1 MSDSENAKTETQ
13 NSEEHQVRL
22 VDIPVE
28 SEGVALNLLVSFL
41 NVGQRRGA
49 FTLDE
54 SAKIWECVKLFQQQ
68 QPDTST
74 NSA

>member
-1 MSDSENAKTETQ
+1 MSNSEKTETETH
-13 NSEEHQVRL
+13 NSEEQPVRL

-41 NVGQRRGA
+41 NVAQRRGV

-54 SAKIWECVKLFQQQ
+54 SAKVWECVKLFQQQ
-68 QPDTST
+68 QPSPSNND
-74 NSA
+74 

>member
-1 MSDSENAKTETQ
+1 MPKNNEDF
-13 NSEEHQVRL
+13 

-41 NVGQRRGA
+41 NVAQRRGA

-68 QPDTST
+68 QQPDTST